1 MTNFV
6 EKLSLA
12 ERAKEDVY
20 FSRIDRE
27 LIEALHQHE
36 QLHDLDDSADDQ
48 QQPDTVAEQIAA
60 SRTRKQ
66 ADK

>member
-6 EKLSLA
+6 EKLRLA

-20 FSRIDRE
+20 FARSDRE

-36 QLHDLDDSADDQ
+36 QLQDLDDSPDDQ

-66 ADK
+66 SDK

>member
-6 EKLSLA
+6 EKLRLA

-36 QLHDLDDSADDQ
+36 QLHDPDESPDDQ
-48 QQPDTVAEQIAA
+48 QQPAVSEQIAV

-66 ADK
+66 DGK

>member
-6 EKLSLA
+6 EKLRLA

-36 QLHDLDDSADDQ
+36 QVQYLDDSPDAQ
-48 QQPDTVAEQIAA
+48 QQPDTVAEQIAG

-66 ADK
+66 SDK

>member
-6 EKLSLA
+6 EKLRLA

-27 LIEALHQHE
+27 WIEALHQHE
-36 QLHDLDDSADDQ
+36 QLHDPDESPDDQ
-48 QQPDTVAEQIAA
+48 QQHAVSEQIAV

-66 ADK
+66 DGK

>member
-6 EKLSLA
+6 EKLRLA

-36 QLHDLDDSADDQ
+36 QLHDPDASPDDQ
-48 QQPDTVAEQIAA
+48 QQPAVSEQIAVR
-60 SRTRKQ
+60 RTRNQ
-66 ADK
+66 DGT

>member
-6 EKLSLA
+6 EKLRLA

-27 LIEALHQHE
+27 LIEALHQQE
-36 QLHDLDDSADDQ
+36 QLHDMDVSPDDQ
-48 QQPDTVAEQIAA
+48 KQPDTFTEQIAA
-60 SRTRKQ
+60 RRTRKQ

>member
-6 EKLSLA
+6 EKLRLA

-27 LIEALHQHE
+27 LIEALHQQE
-36 QLHDLDDSADDQ
+36 QLHDRDDSPDD
-48 QQPDTVAEQIAA
+48 QQPDTVTEQIAV

-66 ADK
+66 DNK